1 MQRKK
6 VLFLASWY
14 PSKEHPTLGNFV
26 EKHAEAAATI
36 ADMDVLYAVS
46 TDKVNETTIEK
57 FIKNGVNTVIVYYP
71 KVKSKLPIYAS
82 FLKRNAYIRAMK
94 EGCQAHNKQY
104 DLVHLNEIYPAG
116 VFALKLKKHLNLSYI
131 ITAHWTGFLNN
142 GKGFKMLPFWI
153 QLYYKK
159 IIKGA
164 KSVLVV
170 SSSLGDSMKNMGL
183 ITKYKIV
190 PNIIDEKIFYPST
203 TKDNLS
209 TKRHFVHIST
219 FDDDHKNISGM
230 MEVFSRLTID
240 YHFNLITEGKEEEV
254 WSYIDRYKIPRGKCT
269 VKSKLN
275 SLEIATILRNS
286 DALVLFSRKETFS
299 VVVAEAWM
307 SGIPVIASKC
317 GGLTDEITPELGISV
332 SVNSISEL
340 TFALENFKST
350 NYDSA
355 VIQAKAVSFS
365 KQEIANQLKQ
375 IYLTNCE

>member
-116 VFALKLKKHLNLSYI
+116 VFALKLKKHLNLPYI
-131 ITAHWTGFLNN
+131 ITAHWSGFLNN
-142 GKGFKMLPFWI
+142 GKEFKKLPFWAKKQYQKIFNEAKNTLTVSDTLGKAI
-153 QLYYKK
+153 QNLKLSAHYET
-159 IIKGA
+159 
-164 KSVLVV
+164 LPNVV
-170 SSSLGDSMKNMGL
+170 
-183 ITKYKIV
+183 
-190 PNIIDEKIFYPST
+190 DESIFYPTHQSEDEN
-203 TKDNLS
+203 KIN
-209 TKRHFVHIST
+209 RFIHIST
-219 FDDDHKNISGM
+219 FDAPVKNTENMIKA
-230 MEVFSRLTID
+230 FSQLESNFCLHI
-240 YHFNLITEGKEEEV
+240 ITENEEEDV
-254 WSYIDRYKIPRGKCT
+254 WKVLDKWNIPKEQCI
-269 VKSKLN
+269 VESKLTTKQV
-275 SLEIATILRNS
+275 SEAIRQS
-286 DALVLFSRKETFS
+286 DALVLFSLKETFS